1 MQGLVLSGSKNLFEV
16 ECEDGVTRLCS
27 IKGKVLET
35 DRKYYNPLAPGD
47 YVQIEPD
54 EKTDSQGQILKL
66 VPRRN
71 EYGRWNVKG
80 REPQLLAAN
89 VDLIICITT
98 PDEPPF
104 RPRFVDRVLAQA
116 ECAGI
121 TPLVVCNKCDLES
134 AEDPD
139 FEYRI
144 TDWKNIGYQVIKVSA
159 KTGDGIQ
166 ELAAAIEGKL
176 CVLTGQSGVGKSSVI
191 NCLAPSC
198 NLKTGSLSDKYG
210 RGTHTTTKG
219 SLIHLSI
226 DEKAAGK
233 PGAVASIIDTPGV
246 RRFVLND
253 IEACDL
259 ALYFREM
266 KPLLG
271 KCSYG
276 MSCTHTHEAGC
287 KILEGVYAG
296 AISEERYESWQRIS
310 DELTTGSWED

>member
-1 MQGLVLSGSKNLFEV
+1 MQGLVLGGSKNLFDV
-16 ECEDGVTRLCS
+16 ECEDGRNRLCS
-27 IKGKVLET
+27 IKGKKLEVGK
-35 DRKYYNPLAPGD
+35 RYYNPLAPGD
-47 YVQIEPD
+47 CVSIEPD
-54 EKTDSQGQILKL
+54 EKTEGQGQIIQLL
-66 VPRRN
+66 PRRN

-89 VDLIICITT
+89 VDLILCITT

-116 ECAGI
+116 ESAGI
-121 TPLVVCNKCDLES
+121 TPVIVCNKCDLEA

-139 FEYRI
+139 FQFRL
-144 TDWKNIGYQVIKVSA
+144 TDWEKIGYKVLQVSA
-159 KTGDGIQ
+159 VTGKGMK
-166 ELAAAIEGKL
+166 ELAATIKDKL
-176 CVLTGQSGVGKSSVI
+176 CVLTGQSGVGKSSI
-191 NCLAPSC
+191 LNRLDPAL

-210 RGTHTTTKG
+210 RGTHTTTRGNLLHIK
-219 SLIHLSI
+219 L
-226 DEKAAGK
+226 DEGFVDDKD
-233 PGAVASIIDTPGV
+233 AVSSIIDTPGV

-266 KPLLG
+266 RPLLG

-296 AISEERYESWQRIS
+296 AISEERYESWQRIC
-310 DELTTGSWED
+310 DELSSGSWED

>member
-1 MQGLVLSGSKNLFEV
+1 MQGLVLGGSKNLFDV
-16 ECEDGVTRLCS
+16 ECDDGVTRLCS
-27 IKGKVLET
+27 IKGKKLDVGG
-35 DRKYYNPLAPGD
+35 KYYNPLAPGD
-47 YVQIEPD
+47 IVAVEPD
-54 EKTDSQGQILKL
+54 EKTDEQGQILKL
-66 VPRRN
+66 MPRRN

-89 VDLIICITT
+89 VDLILCITT

-121 TPLVVCNKCDLES
+121 KPMIVCNKCDLEA

-139 FEYRI
+139 FEFRL
-144 TDWKNIGYQVIKVSA
+144 TDWQNIGYDVIRVSA
-159 KTGDGIQ
+159 ATGDGIDA
-166 ELAAAIEGKL
+166 LLDAVKGKL
-176 CVLTGQSGVGKSSVI
+176 CVLTGQSGVGKSSII
-191 NCLAPSC
+191 NRLDPSL
-198 NLKTGSLSDKYG
+198 NLRTGELSDKYG

-219 SLIHLSI
+219 SLLHINNGS
-226 DEKAAGK
+226 
-233 PGAVASIIDTPGV
+233 ASIIDTPGV

-253 IEACDL
+253 IAPCDL

-266 KPLLG
+266 RPLLG

-276 MSCTHTHEAGC
+276 MPCTHTHEAGC

-296 AISEERYESWQRIS
+296 AISEERYESWQRIC
-310 DELTTGSWED
+310 DELSTGSWED

>member
-1 MQGLVLSGSKNLFEV
+1 MQGLVLGGSKNLFDV
-16 ECEDGVTRLCS
+16 ECDDGVTRLCS
-27 IKGKVLET
+27 IKGKKLDVGG
-35 DRKYYNPLAPGD
+35 KYYNPLAPGD
-47 YVQIEPD
+47 IVAVEPD
-54 EKTDSQGQILKL
+54 EKTDEQGQILKL
-66 VPRRN
+66 MPRRN

-89 VDLIICITT
+89 VDLILCITT
-98 PDEPPF
+98 PAEPPF

-121 TPLVVCNKCDLES
+121 KPMIVCNKCDLEA

-139 FEYRI
+139 FEFRL
-144 TDWKNIGYQVIKVSA
+144 TDWQNIGYDVIRVSA
-159 KTGDGIQ
+159 VTGDGIDA
-166 ELAAAIEGKL
+166 LLDAVNGKL
-176 CVLTGQSGVGKSSVI
+176 CVLTGQSGVGKSSII
-191 NCLAPSC
+191 NRLDPSL
-198 NLKTGSLSDKYG
+198 NLRTGELSDKYG

-219 SLIHLSI
+219 SLLHINNGS
-226 DEKAAGK
+226 
-233 PGAVASIIDTPGV
+233 ASIIDTPGV

-253 IEACDL
+253 IAPCDL

-266 KPLLG
+266 RPLLG

-296 AISEERYESWQRIS
+296 AISEERYESWQRIC
-310 DELTTGSWED
+310 DELSTGSWED

>member
-1 MQGLVLSGSKNLFEV
+1 MKGLVLGGSKNLFDV
-16 ECEDGVTRLCS
+16 ECDDGVTRLCS
-27 IKGKVLET
+27 IKGKKLDVGG
-35 DRKYYNPLAPGD
+35 KYYNPLAPGD
-47 YVQIEPD
+47 IVAVEPD
-54 EKTDSQGQILKL
+54 EKTDEQGQILKL
-66 VPRRN
+66 MPRRN

-89 VDLIICITT
+89 VDLILCITT

-121 TPLVVCNKCDLES
+121 KPMIVCNKCDLEA

-139 FEYRI
+139 FEFRL
-144 TDWKNIGYQVIKVSA
+144 TDWQNIGYDVIRVSA
-159 KTGDGIQ
+159 ATGDGIDA
-166 ELAAAIEGKL
+166 LLDAFKGKL
-176 CVLTGQSGVGKSSVI
+176 CVLTGQSGVGKSSII
-191 NCLAPSC
+191 NRLDPSL
-198 NLKTGSLSDKYG
+198 NLRTGELSDKYG

-219 SLIHLSI
+219 SLLHINNGS
-226 DEKAAGK
+226 
-233 PGAVASIIDTPGV
+233 ASIIDTPGV

-253 IEACDL
+253 IAPCDL

-266 KPLLG
+266 RPLLG

-296 AISEERYESWQRIS
+296 AISEERYESWQRIC
-310 DELTTGSWED
+310 DELSTGSWED

>member
-1 MQGLVLSGSKNLFEV
+1 MQGLVLGGSKNLFDV
-16 ECEDGVTRLCS
+16 ECDDGVTRLCS
-27 IKGKVLET
+27 IKGKKLDVGG
-35 DRKYYNPLAPGD
+35 KYYNPLAPGD
-47 YVQIEPD
+47 IVAVEPD
-54 EKTDSQGQILKL
+54 EKTDEQGQILKL
-66 VPRRN
+66 MPRRN

-89 VDLIICITT
+89 VDLILCITT

-121 TPLVVCNKCDLES
+121 KPMIVCNKCDLEA

-139 FEYRI
+139 FEFRL
-144 TDWKNIGYQVIKVSA
+144 TDWQNIGYDVIRVSA
-159 KTGDGIQ
+159 VTGDGIDA
-166 ELAAAIEGKL
+166 LLDAVNGKL
-176 CVLTGQSGVGKSSVI
+176 CVLTGQSGVGKSSII
-191 NCLAPSC
+191 NRLDPSL
-198 NLKTGSLSDKYG
+198 NLRTGELSDKYG

-219 SLIHLSI
+219 SLLHINNGS
-226 DEKAAGK
+226 
-233 PGAVASIIDTPGV
+233 ASIIDTPGV

-253 IEACDL
+253 IAPCDL

-266 KPLLG
+266 RPLLG

-296 AISEERYESWQRIS
+296 AISEERYESWQRIC
-310 DELTTGSWED
+310 DELSTGSWED